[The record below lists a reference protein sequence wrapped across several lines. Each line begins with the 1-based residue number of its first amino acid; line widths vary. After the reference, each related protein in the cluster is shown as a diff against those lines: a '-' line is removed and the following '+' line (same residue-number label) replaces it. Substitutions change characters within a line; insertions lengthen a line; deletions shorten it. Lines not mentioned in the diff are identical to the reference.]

1 MLVNAILVAMNTTEQ
16 KIRDLSQKWR
26 YAQMEA
32 ADICRDAAEEL
43 RVMRLELEAAKRELQ
58 VYRELN
64 RPKFIPN
71 ETVLQNG
78 WGKGKD
84 E

>member
-1 MLVNAILVAMNTTEQ
+1 MY
-16 KIRDLSQKWR
+16 SKWNH
-26 YAQMEA
+26 ANNEV

-43 RVMRLELEAAKRELQ
+43 RIIKIELEFARRELEI
-58 VYRELN
+58 YRELN
-64 RPKFIPN
+64 KSKIVPN
-71 ETVLQNG
+71 HFMSLG

>member
-1 MLVNAILVAMNTTEQ
+1 
-16 KIRDLSQKWR
+16 
-26 YAQMEA
+26 MEA

-43 RVMRLELEAAKRELQ
+43 RVMRIQLDAANRELEI
-58 VYRELN
+58 YRELN
-64 RPKFIPN
+64 KPKFIPN
-71 ETVLQNG
+71 NVNLPIG